1 MYEFIWKVKKVG
13 LGIIIIK
20 NYIMLMYKKTPNVVD
35 QLLLTDSFCVLTN
48 QTSHSSLP

>member
-20 NYIMLMYKKTPNVVD
+20 NYIILIYKKNP
-35 QLLLTDSFCVLTN
+35 
-48 QTSHSSLP
+48 